1 MSTKQVHALMIL
13 RDHGP
18 LTPREFARLMWPPDT
33 PGWSQPQRCGPHAGG
48 MSLAAGALLARL
60 LKAGL
65 CQPAYWTYQ
74 RELTDAGRQALQ
86 AQAEEAA

>member
-1 MSTKQVHALMIL
+1 
-13 RDHGP
+13 
-18 LTPREFARLMWPPDT
+18 
-33 PGWSQPQRCGPHAGG
+33 

-86 AQAEEAA
+86 AQAEEAEAEVG